1 MKKGIFLKERETT
14 KSPLRSEETAIFQLG
29 KGENT
34 TAKGGEGDFDLC
46 FTFLYNSWVFIIVLD
61 GSELNLWLS
70 HIEYFL
76 NG

>member
-1 MKKGIFLKERETT
+1 MKKN
-14 KSPLRSEETAIFQLG
+14 EENAIFQPG
-29 KGENT
+29 KAENT
-34 TAKGGEGDFDLC
+34 TPEGGEGDFDLC